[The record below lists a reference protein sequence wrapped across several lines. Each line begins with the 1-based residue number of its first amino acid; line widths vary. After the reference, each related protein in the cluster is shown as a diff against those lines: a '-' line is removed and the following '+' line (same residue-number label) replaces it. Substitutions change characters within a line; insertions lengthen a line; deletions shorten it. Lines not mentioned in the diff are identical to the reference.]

1 MDIAFVDFSICE
13 QEPHISLANGGQS
26 CLTPQN
32 LARICAHVSRAP
44 FYRLEIAGRVVAP
57 SAPQGHRISCVRMAL
72 SEGID
77 KSTLLAKNCACS
89 RPRVVDCEVFAA
101 LQERRVLDVS
111 FGSRRLN
118 LPAGHV
124 VIATTDLKLLASTE
138 PWW

>member
-1 MDIAFVDFSICE
+1 
-13 QEPHISLANGGQS
+13 
-26 CLTPQN
+26 
-32 LARICAHVSRAP
+32 
-44 FYRLEIAGRVVAP
+44 
-57 SAPQGHRISCVRMAL
+57 MAL

-124 VIATTDLKLLASTE
+124 DNATTDLELLASTE